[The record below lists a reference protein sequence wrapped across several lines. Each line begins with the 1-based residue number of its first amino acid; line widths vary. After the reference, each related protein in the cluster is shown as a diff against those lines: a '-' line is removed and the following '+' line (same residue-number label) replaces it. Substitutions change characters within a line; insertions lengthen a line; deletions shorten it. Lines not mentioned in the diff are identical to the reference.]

1 MDTREAQFTTVTDT
15 MKETKVMHEEWQG
28 FWLCTLNM
36 KSSVLKNYLADLS
49 YFSVHSF
56 HSFMYM
62 AYS

>member
-1 MDTREAQFTTVTDT
+1 
-15 MKETKVMHEEWQG
+15 MHEEWQG

-49 YFSVHSF
+49 YFSMHSF